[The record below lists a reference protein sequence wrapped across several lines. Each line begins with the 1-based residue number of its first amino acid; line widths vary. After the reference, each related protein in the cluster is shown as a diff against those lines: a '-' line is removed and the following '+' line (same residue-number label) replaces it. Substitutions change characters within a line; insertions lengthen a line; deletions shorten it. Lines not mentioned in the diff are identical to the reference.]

1 MKKYLFLLFLI
12 ISKNFLFAQN
22 QLEINQKANKDYLKT
37 DKELN
42 LIYQKILKDYKDD
55 KVFIKNLKIA
65 QKAWIQF
72 RDAAEMKMKFPDR
85 EEGYYGS
92 IQPLCWN
99 NYLEFLTK
107 ERIKTLQVWLTGI
120 DEGDACNGTVKNKE

>member
-12 ISKNFLFAQN
+12 IGKNFLFAQN

-72 RDAAEMKMKFPDR
+72 RDAEMKMKFPDR